1 MDKGFYKYAAP
12 AIILYMLSSIILRL
26 WYSLINLLLMFGIR
40 TIQHFSWNRVDAE
53 GNKIKLEVRSSKWW
67 WHVIAIATLVTLGLL
82 LGYGMFH
89 LTEGTSYENPLP
101 YMDAFILVASIIM
114 QIYLIKRNVMFH
126 AWAIP
131 YNIINII
138 MMGFLGQIMNAVRA
152 VLRLSTTI
160 FAAISWQAKYVIKW
174 QLEDND
180 LEKLKTN
187 E

>member
-26 WYSLINLLLMFGIR
+26 WFWLINLLLMFGIR

-53 GNKIKLEVRSSKWW
+53 GNKIKLEIHSSEWW
-67 WHVIAIATLVTLGLL
+67 WHVAAIAMLVTLGLL
-82 LGYGMFH
+82 LGYGMSQIPK
-89 LTEGTSYENPLP
+89 GSSWENPIP
-101 YMDAFILVASIIM
+101 YMDAFTLVASIIM

-138 MMGFLGQIMNAVRA
+138 KMGSLGQIMTAVRA
-152 VLRLSTTI
+152 ALTLNTTI
-160 FAAISWQAKYVIKW
+160 FGAIFWQAKYVIKW